1 MDKINVALD
10 GPAGAGKSTVA
21 RMVAHELGYIYV
33 DTGAMYRAVTWKALQ
48 LGLDI
53 TDENS
58 VRECVERM
66 HLELH
71 PGETGQ
77 QVMVDGE
84 NITTFIRTSQVNH
97 AVSQISQVQ
106 SVRQRLVQMQK
117 QMAVNK
123 GVVMDGRDIGTSVLP
138 DAEVKIFLTA
148 NARVR
153 AERRYAELEQPDLT
167 LDELEEEIKR
177 RDDIDRNREAS
188 PLREAED
195 AYHLDSSEMSL
206 QEVVDTVLELC
217 RARACGGG
225 AG

>member
-21 RMVAHELGYIYV
+21 RMVAHKLGYIYV

-48 LGLDI
+48 SGLDI
-53 TDENS
+53 TDESS
-58 VRECVERM
+58 VRDCVERM
-66 HLELH
+66 HLVLH

-77 QVMVDGE
+77 QVIVDGE
-84 NITTFIRTSQVNH
+84 NITTFIRSSEVNQ
-97 AVSQISQVQ
+97 AVSQISQIP

-117 QMAVNK
+117 QMAANK

-138 DAEVKIFLTA
+138 DAEVKVFLTA
-148 NARVR
+148 NPRVR
-153 AERRYAELEQPDLT
+153 AERRYAELEQPEMT
-167 LDELEEEIKR
+167 LEELEEEIKR
-177 RDDIDRNREAS
+177 RDDIDRNREVS

-206 QEVVDTVLELC
+206 QEVVDAVLELC
-217 RARACGGG
+217 MDRVGGG
-225 AG
+225 AE